1 MPSDSSS
8 SLGSM
13 SDSDSSTLTEN
24 LSEDSK
30 IPKPPGE
37 PGHPGHGGYTLNGAL
52 DWNPKAYA
60 KFKKFMHHLIEEHL
74 NMTKCASSQNHALLK
89 VVHDKA
95 VDAFLDLDNYSDFWP
110 LNDMIMMHLK
120 YTSGHARQKQARM
133 VMGKSKK
140 DPLKA
145 RVK

>member
-30 IPKPPGE
+30 IPKPPGK
-37 PGHPGHGGYTLNGAL
+37 PGRPGHGGYTLNGAL

-60 KFKKFMHHLIEEHL
+60 KFKVIYVLSPQ
-74 NMTKCASSQNHALLK
+74 CAICSWIQEIYAPPH
-89 VVHDKA
+89 
-95 VDAFLDLDNYSDFWP
+95 
-110 LNDMIMMHLK
+110 
-120 YTSGHARQKQARM
+120 
-133 VMGKSKK
+133 
-140 DPLKA
+140 
-145 RVK
+145 

>member
-1 MPSDSSS
+1 
-8 SLGSM
+8 
-13 SDSDSSTLTEN
+13 
-24 LSEDSK
+24 
-30 IPKPPGE
+30 
-37 PGHPGHGGYTLNGAL
+37 
-52 DWNPKAYA
+52 
-60 KFKKFMHHLIEEHL
+60 MHHLIEEHL

-89 VVHDKA
+89 VVHDKVSRTQMLVIHKYIVCQA
-95 VDAFLDLDNYSDFWP
+95 VNAFLDLDNYSDFWP
-110 LNDMIMMHLK
+110 LNDIIMMHLK